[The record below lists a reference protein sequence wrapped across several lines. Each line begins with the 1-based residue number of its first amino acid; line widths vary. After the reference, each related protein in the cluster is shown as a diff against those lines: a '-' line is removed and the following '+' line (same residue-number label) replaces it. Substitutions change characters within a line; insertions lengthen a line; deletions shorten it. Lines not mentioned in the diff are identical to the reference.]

1 MTATI
6 GVDIPV
12 SEDVAG
18 PLDGW
23 FGGAA
28 GLLLRGGEDGA
39 RVGVLGQYCVPDGQ
53 APQKSAEWHTLLES
67 MH

>member
-1 MTATI
+1 MTAII
-6 GVDIPV
+6 GVDIPG

-18 PLDGW
+18 QPVGW

-39 RVGVLGQYCVPDGQ
+39 RVGVFGQYCVPDGQ
-53 APQKSAEWHTLLES
+53 
-67 MH
+67 